1 MRLEKVDP
9 AFDTVPLPP
18 GATAG
23 MAVGVEIPAP
33 DLAIIVTVRIG
44 AELMLGRHLTWASP
58 AVDDHRGRATG
69 RLRGGLVSLLTGGTV
84 GLSGEP
90 RKRFGVAG
98 GLAVW
103 CGRLECSLI
112 PCGAVVGPVW
122 SKNSNPALPQSIRL
136 RHCNL
141 LACMLP
147 TRSRILTAKCW

>member
-33 DLAIIVTVRIG
+33 DLGRVVAVRIG
-44 AELMLGRHLTWASP
+44 AELMLGRPPTWASP

-69 RLRGGLVSLLTGGTV
+69 RLRGRLVSLLTGGTV
-84 GLSGEP
+84 GLSGEA

-98 GLAVW
+98 GLAGW

-112 PCGAVVGPVW
+112 PCGAVVGPHPMQHEA
-122 SKNSNPALPQSIRL
+122 KPQESQQQQLIKKQVRD
-136 RHCNL
+136 HGKV
-141 LACMLP
+141 P
-147 TRSRILTAKCW
+147 LTQL